1 MNSVVVDL
9 IGRKKERKK
18 EEREEGKVNMSYEN
32 KQACKLT
39 LQILVRG
46 TAPYRKY
53 NGQLHLAQKL
63 NKRTKQ

>member
-1 MNSVVVDL
+1 
-9 IGRKKERKK
+9 
-18 EEREEGKVNMSYEN
+18 MSLEN

-46 TAPYRKY
+46 TEPYRKY

>member
-1 MNSVVVDL
+1 
-9 IGRKKERKK
+9 
-18 EEREEGKVNMSYEN
+18 MSYEN
-32 KQACKLT
+32 KQVCKLT

-63 NKRTKQ
+63 NKRTKQWNQLFPPVRGQEEERKAFFCQYLLS